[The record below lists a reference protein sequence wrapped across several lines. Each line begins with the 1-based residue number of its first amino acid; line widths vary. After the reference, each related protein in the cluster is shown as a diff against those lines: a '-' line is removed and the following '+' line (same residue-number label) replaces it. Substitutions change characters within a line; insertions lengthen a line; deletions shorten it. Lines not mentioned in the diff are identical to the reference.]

1 MFKNSK
7 VTKLIEFYFVFYYYT
22 APSSS
27 PTGVFATNNGSSTS
41 LWITWSDVPD
51 IDQNG
56 VITSF
61 VIGYWLKDDVETRV
75 NFSVS
80 KSSVSSP
87 AKRRKRASGA
97 SYNYVLEG
105 LGIWTEYYVVIAA
118 VTVSQGP
125 FSEPYLVRTD
135 EGGNLE

>member
-1 MFKNSK
+1 M
-7 VTKLIEFYFVFYYYT
+7 
-22 APSSS
+22 
-27 PTGVFATNNGSSTS
+27 
-41 LWITWSDVPD
+41 
-51 IDQNG
+51 
-56 VITSF
+56 
-61 VIGYWLKDDVETRV
+61 IGYWLKDDVETKV

-135 EGGNLE
+135 EGGNLEYIYFHP

>member
-1 MFKNSK
+1 MYS
-7 VTKLIEFYFVFYYYT
+7 ICYYT
-22 APSSS
+22 VPSSP
-27 PTGVFATNNGSSTS
+27 PTRVLATNNGSSTS

-61 VIGYWLKDDVETRV
+61 VIGYWLKDDIGSRV
-75 NFSVS
+75 NLNVS
-80 KSSVSSP
+80 KASVSSP

-97 SYNYVLEG
+97 SYDYVLEG
-105 LGIWTEYYVVIAA
+105 LRIWTEYYVVVAA
-118 VTVSQGP
+118 VTVGQGP

-135 EGGNLE
+135 EGGKNVLR